1 MRAVIQRVKK
11 ARVTVD
17 GAETGSIGKGI
28 LVFIGIGREDND
40 RDIEYIAGKV
50 PGVRIFPKGDQEASI
65 SVLDAGGEIM
75 VISQFTLYGDLRK
88 GKRPSFTGAMEPGRA
103 KEMFE
108 RLLSSM
114 RQNGLDVKTG
124 VFQAMMDVEL
134 INDGP
139 YTVLIDSAKS
149 F

>member
-17 GAETGSIGKGI
+17 GVESGSIEKGI
-28 LVFIGIGREDND
+28 LVFIGIGREDTEK
-40 RDIEYIAGKV
+40 DIEYMAGKI
-50 PGVRIFPKGDQEASI
+50 PGVRIFPEGDKEASI

-88 GKRPSFTGAMEPGRA
+88 GKRPSFSEAMAPEKA

-108 RLLSSM
+108 RLLGVL
-114 RQNGLDVKTG
+114 RKNGLAVSTG

-134 INDGP
+134 VNDGP